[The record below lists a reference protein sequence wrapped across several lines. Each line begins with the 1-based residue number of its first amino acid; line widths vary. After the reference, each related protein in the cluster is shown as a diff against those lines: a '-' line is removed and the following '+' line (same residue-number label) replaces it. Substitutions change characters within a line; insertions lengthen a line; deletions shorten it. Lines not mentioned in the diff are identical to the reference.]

1 MSPAFGVQYSIQS
14 GQGSFTGSLVGSA
27 HDIDQTGRDAIVHVA
42 TKPFDDNGDGITDP
56 NSNCTS
62 RIIVESQDQ
71 TEMDVIAYVV
81 NDNDNVG
88 NATPR
93 SQQVAFVIYFMKF
106 ESEKLQLIP
115 DNIPTTDVWDKGGT

>member
-1 MSPAFGVQYSIQS
+1 MDSIQA
-14 GQGSFTGSLVGSA
+14 GTGSFTGEPLFSSN
-27 HDIDQTGRDAIVHVA
+27 DIDQTGHDAIVHVNTA
-42 TKPFDDNGDGITDP
+42 PKDDNHDDITDP

-106 ESEKLQLIP
+106 ESEYSATHSGLQP
-115 DNIPTTDVWDKGGT
+115 CD